1 MTVAQEIIRRGI
13 TEIVHFTTNHG
24 LVGMLAKGAVLSRRQ
39 LPNESLLRYIAHP
52 NAVTRTEAAEYFD
65 KSADWLDYVNLSVS
79 EINRSYFGFSNR
91 WSHNSDIFWSIMAF
105 DAEILTH
112 QGVHFATTNNV
123 YLFCKRG
130 NGLDGFNAMFATIVR
145 RKGDWSAKRR
155 NRADWLPTCEQ
166 AEVLYPSAVPLEY
179 LRKIYVRTDD
189 DHDCVAGWLAQ
200 YDRHDVLVEI
210 APAKFNGV
218 PN

>member
-1 MTVAQEIIRRGI
+1 MTIAQEIIQRGI

-52 NAVTRTEAAEYFD
+52 NAVTRAEAAEHFD

-79 EINRSYFGFSNR
+79 EINRSYFGFSNA
-91 WSHNSDIFWSIMAF
+91 WAHNSDIFWSVMTF
-105 DAEILTH
+105 DTKILTH

-123 YLFCKRG
+123 YPHCKRG
-130 NGLDGFNAMFATIVR
+130 AGLEGFMSLFAATVR
-145 RKGDWSAKRR
+145 RKGDWYANRR
-155 NRADWLPTCEQ
+155 NRASNLPTCEQ

-179 LRKIYVRTDD
+179 LRKIYVRTED

-200 YDRHDVLVEI
+200 YSRHDVMVET
-210 APAKFNGV
+210 ADAKFNGV